1 MWNKN
6 VCTSLLIY
14 SIIRLLWTECLRSPQ
29 IHMLKSYPQCDGIR
43 KQGLW
48 KVVKIRWAH
57 EGRVF
62 MNGISAFR
70 RITTMFPSSLCSLP
84 YVDTMKCQTSA
95 SQKTP
100 SPEAAHTAIL
110 ILQWSVTKT
119 RWHSWDSHFRLSDS
133 RVCCLN
139 HVAIQPKIY
148 LQDNLAQI
156 NDFVNKVTKVQS
168 AKKTYISSYN

>member
-43 KQGLW
+43 KRGLW

-62 MNGISAFR
+62 MNGINAFR

-119 RWHSWDSHFRLSDS
+119 IGDTAEIHISD
-133 RVCCLN
+133 CLILESA
-139 HVAIQPKIY
+139 VSIMLPFSLKYTCKI
-148 LQDNLAQI
+148 I
-156 NDFVNKVTKVQS
+156 
-168 AKKTYISSYN
+168 